1 MGLKAQS
8 ELMAWALMSLM
19 ELCVIFCLIS
29 AVLYSGGILA
39 FTNWFFMMFYC
50 MSFGVCLISFWWVTT
65 FSIYTVLLT
74 NIHYFCQLYVLQ
86 LLQLGQYWCRG

>member
-1 MGLKAQS
+1 MRSMGLKAQS

-50 MSFGVCLISFWWVTT
+50 MSFGVCLISFWWVV
-65 FSIYTVLLT
+65 FILYNLLLT
-74 NIHYFCQLYVLQ
+74 NIHS
-86 LLQLGQYWCRG
+86 LLQLHVL